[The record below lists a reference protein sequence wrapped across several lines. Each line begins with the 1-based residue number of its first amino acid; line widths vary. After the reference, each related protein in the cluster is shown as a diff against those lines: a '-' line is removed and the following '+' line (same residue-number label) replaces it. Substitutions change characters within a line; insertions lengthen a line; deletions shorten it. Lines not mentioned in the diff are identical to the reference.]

1 MEEPCGAVIKLCT
14 GNMNLQYIFLKTYKH
29 VIKENSVLTVLIKM
43 QWLLPL
49 LIEYDSSTIVP
60 LITSTVGTS
69 LGWYAL

>member
-1 MEEPCGAVIKLCT
+1 
-14 GNMNLQYIFLKTYKH
+14 MNLQYIFLKTYKH